1 MTVKEMMEYLSVM
14 DPESNLRFSFG
25 HSDLYRKACARMIA
39 EQPSDVDYKED
50 VTPMLEFLEIKSIE
64 FSLKVKDACI
74 TLEQGYICD
83 DCIKKEIA
91 KIRNEIDKKA

>member
-50 VTPMLEFLEIKSIE
+50 VTPMLEWLQIKSIE
-64 FSLKVKDACI
+64 YSLTVKEACI
-74 TLEQGYICD
+74 IFEQGYICD
-83 DCIKKEIA
+83 DCIKEEMG